1 MTQYF
6 STRQPDKRFT
16 SRRTEE
22 KVNCD
27 CSILN
32 ECLTLKVILRKILR
46 GQGSYKIQTGK
57 PVEEIIKVSGEMDVD
72 LLVMLSSKTSSFVR
86 KILGSTV
93 RRVIDS
99 VENSVLVVHDQ

>member
-1 MTQYF
+1 
-6 STRQPDKRFT
+6 
-16 SRRTEE
+16 
-22 KVNCD
+22 
-27 CSILN
+27 
-32 ECLTLKVILRKILR
+32 
-46 GQGSYKIQTGK
+46 
-57 PVEEIIKVSGEMDVD
+57 MDVD

>member
-1 MTQYF
+1 M
-6 STRQPDKRFT
+6 
-16 SRRTEE
+16 
-22 KVNCD
+22 
-27 CSILN
+27 
-32 ECLTLKVILRKILR
+32 
-46 GQGSYKIQTGK
+46 QTGK
-57 PVEEIIKVSGEMDVD
+57 PVEEIIKVSEEMDVD